1 MREQAGTHWVTESV
15 PSPISLDDE
24 RVEETCEVIFRRS
37 PANDEYTT
45 KRPVGSAVPNRSFY
59 SSPGPIRSSSCYD
72 LDSGHG
78 ARHQE
83 FPWTVASG
91 QSGCVCGQ

>member
-24 RVEETCEVIFRRS
+24 RVEESCEVSFHRS

-45 KRPVGSAVPNRSFY
+45 KQPVGNAVAERIVLLLRP
-59 SSPGPIRSSSCYD
+59 PVVAKD
-72 LDSGHG
+72 LWRGV
-78 ARHQE
+78 
-83 FPWTVASG
+83 T
-91 QSGCVCGQ
+91 